1 MVFSDEFFCQVIFI
15 CREGRIQ
22 NMDRD
27 PWTTSWTLM
36 DPMDHLMD
44 PHGPSWTTP
53 NFEKEIAPVNFIR
66 KFTEGQGMKNTD
78 SYLLLTFL
86 RVCLVKG
93 SYFGIAAP

>member
-1 MVFSDEFFCQVIFI
+1 MSSFVRSFSYAE
-15 CREGRIQ
+15 
-22 NMDRD
+22 RD
-27 PWTTSWTLM
+27 VYKTWTGVHGPPHGPGPWTT
-36 DPMDHLMD
+36 MDHLTD